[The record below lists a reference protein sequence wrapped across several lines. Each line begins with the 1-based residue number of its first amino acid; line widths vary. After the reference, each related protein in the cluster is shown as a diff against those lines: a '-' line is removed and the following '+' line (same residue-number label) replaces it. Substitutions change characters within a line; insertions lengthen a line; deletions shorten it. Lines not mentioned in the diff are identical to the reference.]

1 MASSKGQALVPLKEQ
16 GEHQRHESIINLTL
30 LEAPKHVVEAHQ
42 MTSQS
47 GQRGPSSAPWMPEE
61 SRMMVAQVMTIGVT
75 SIEEQ
80 LAQITEAI
88 AKLMKTAEEKD
99 LQIAALVNKLGARH
113 YEGFSSD
120 SKKGGDEE
128 EGPPVEKAEEKLE
141 PDQAAAL
148 MGYLSIKQLQEMIAN
163 TVKAQYKG
171 SSNTSGLYSKPY

>member
-1 MASSKGQALVPLKEQ
+1 
-16 GEHQRHESIINLTL
+16 
-30 LEAPKHVVEAHQ
+30 